1 MKKPKGKLPYQVTWV
16 TDQLG
21 VGQAPMSY
29 PQLAAIREQGVDAI
43 LNLCGEFCD
52 LHDIEI
58 EAGFEVRYL
67 PLNDEEAP
75 GLIELEKTL
84 EWLDE
89 AIYLGKK
96 VLIHCRHGIGRTGT
110 VLNAYLLRRGLGH
123 KLAGRALKK
132 LKSKPA
138 NFVQWRTVRK
148 YGKQS
153 GRLTVREPSLEF
165 KRLVDLSPFFN
176 DYDEVVERVKE
187 QADQALKGNACGL
200 DHVHCCTTP
209 IRLTLV
215 EAVHLTHSINRVLG
229 SESRVALIE
238 RAVAVATA
246 EREAVRDIGAEGEN
260 TEYCLSESGSV
271 CPLLEEGKC
280 LLVEH
285 RPLQCR
291 TYGMDQSEGGRL
303 WGEMLTP
310 ALDKISAEIW
320 FAYTG
325 SMVSD
330 GLPLFSLPDVVSGK
344 FMETIFKIM
353 MQQGLAGS

>member
-1 MKKPKGKLPYQVTWV
+1 MIRACNPPYQVTWV

-29 PQLAAIREQGVDAI
+29 PQLDAIRDQGVDAI

-52 LHDIEI
+52 LHTIEAD
-58 EAGFEVRYL
+58 AGFEVHYL
-67 PLNDEEAP
+67 PLMDEEAP
-75 GLIELEKTL
+75 NLIELEKAL
-84 EWLDE
+84 AWLDE

-138 NFVQWRTVRK
+138 NFVQWRTVRN

-176 DYDEVVERVKE
+176 DYDELVQRVRERIGE
-187 QADQALKGNACGL
+187 SLRGRACGRDNDL
-200 DHVHCCTTP
+200 CCSTP
-209 IRLTLV
+209 VRLSLA

-229 SESRVALIE
+229 SDSRVALIE
-238 RAVAVATA
+238 RAVDVARK
-246 EREAVRDIGAEGEN
+246 ERRAVRDLGEAGEN
-260 TEYCLSESGSV
+260 TEYCLSEAGTV
-271 CPLLEEGKC
+271 CPLLENGVC
-280 LLVEH
+280 LLFDY

-291 TYGMDQSEGGRL
+291 TFGLEEVGGHAL
-303 WGEMLTP
+303 WNEMLTP
-310 ALDKISAEIW
+310 ALEKISAEIW

-325 SMVSD
+325 SMGAD
-330 GLPLFSLPDVVSGK
+330 KLPLFSLPDVVSGK
-344 FMETIFKIM
+344 FMETVFKIM
-353 MQQGLAGS
+353 MQQGLAGLS

>member
-1 MKKPKGKLPYQVTWV
+1 MNKSAYQVTWV

-21 VGQAPMSY
+21 VGHAPMSH
-29 PQLAAIREQGVDAI
+29 PQLDSIRAEGVDAI

-52 LHDIEI
+52 LHDIEKD
-58 EAGFEVRYL
+58 AGFEVHYL
-67 PLNDEEAP
+67 PLADEEAP

-176 DYDEVVERVKE
+176 DYGELVQRVEER
-187 QADQALKGNACGL
+187 AGNGERGLACGL
-200 DHVHCCTTP
+200 DHDLCCRTP
-209 IRLTLV
+209 VRLSLA
-215 EAVHLTHSINRVLG
+215 EAVHISHRINLELSCEVRLSV
-229 SESRVALIE
+229 IE
-238 RAVAVATA
+238 RAVDTAQA
-246 EREAVRDIGAEGEN
+246 ERKTASDLGTDGESR
-260 TEYCLSESGSV
+260 EYCLSEAGAV
-271 CPLLEEGKC
+271 CPLLEAGQC
-280 LLVEH
+280 MLFSH

-291 TYGMDQSEGGRL
+291 AFGLDESEDGQL

-310 ALDKISAEIW
+310 ALEKISAEMW

-325 SMVSD
+325 TMPGG

-344 FMETIFKIM
+344 FMETIFKFM
-353 MQQGLAGS
+353 MEQGLG

>member
-1 MKKPKGKLPYQVTWV
+1 MAKDKCAYQVTWV

-29 PQLAAIREQGVDAI
+29 PQLDAIRAQGVDAI

-52 LHDIEI
+52 LHEI
-58 EAGFEVRYL
+58 EAGAGFEVHYL

-75 GLIELEKTL
+75 SLVELEKAL
-84 EWLDE
+84 AWLDE
-89 AIYLGKK
+89 AIYLGKR

-138 NFVQWRTVRK
+138 NFVQWRTVRN

-176 DYDEVVERVKE
+176 DYDALVQRATERVG
-187 QADQALKGNACGL
+187 DSLKGKACGL
-200 DHVHCCTTP
+200 DNVQCCSTP
-209 IRLTLV
+209 VGLSLV
-215 EAVHLTHSINRVLG
+215 EAVHLTHSINRILD
-229 SESRVALIE
+229 SDTRVALIE
-238 RAVAVATA
+238 RAVEVAVKERMAVKELGAT
-246 EREAVRDIGAEGEN
+246 VDS
-260 TEYCLSESGSV
+260 TEYCLSEAGAV
-271 CPLLEEGKC
+271 CPLLQDGQC
-280 LLVEH
+280 RLFDY

-291 TYGMDQSEGGRL
+291 TFGLEEAGGGKL
-303 WGEMLTP
+303 WSEMLTP
-310 ALDKISAEIW
+310 GLDKISAEIW

-325 SMVSD
+325 TMGADS
-330 GLPLFSLPDVVSGK
+330 LPLFSLPDVVSGK
-344 FMETIFKIM
+344 FMESVFKIM
-353 MQQGLAGS
+353 MQQGLAHS